1 VPASSL
7 CNGRRSGDQCLQ
19 PLELPDVFAPFTP
32 PAFKPFLPPPRML
45 GKAFAFIKEPWKIYE
60 K

>member
-1 VPASSL
+1 MVGAPGTNA
-7 CNGRRSGDQCLQ
+7 CNLLNCQM
-19 PLELPDVFAPFTP
+19 
-32 PAFKPFLPPPRML
+32 FLPPLRRQPSSRSCRQHPPRML